1 MANAHENAKRL
12 LSAELRGRRR
22 GDLSGGS
29 ISIIFNRLWSHARFR
44 NVHRRY
50 REAGRK
56 IAILPLPLEPPEAY
70 RKNIR
75 ISAGTLRRA
84 EQLKDE
90 REAHGRAWGERT
102 VVRPEIRGT
111 ELARGLRIRAFEGRG
126 GGERELITFLRFKV

>member
-1 MANAHENAKRL
+1 VESRAFSQCAPTLPRSRQK
-12 LSAELRGRRR
+12 
-22 GDLSGGS
+22 
-29 ISIIFNRLWSHARFR
+29 NRHP
-44 NVHRRY
+44 
-50 REAGRK
+50 
-56 IAILPLPLEPPEAY
+56 PLGPPEAN

-111 ELARGLRIRAFEGRG
+111 ELARGLRIRAFEG

>member
-1 MANAHENAKRL
+1 MTNAHENAKRL
-12 LSAELRGRRR
+12 LSAELRGSRR

-44 NVHRRY
+44 TDVT
-50 REAGRK
+50 EKPAEK
-56 IAILPLPLEPPEAY
+56 SPPPPLGPPEAY

-90 REAHGRAWGERT
+90 REAHGRAREDAPSSDQKSG
-102 VVRPEIRGT
+102 VRN
-111 ELARGLRIRAFEGRG
+111 
-126 GGERELITFLRFKV
+126 